1 MEALGYFPVGNGMVA
16 GSEIV
21 PQLKGEVVVFEK
33 NFMLD

>member
-21 PQLKGEVVVFEK
+21 PQPVGEVVVFE
-33 NFMLD
+33 NFFMLD